1 MNNVLREP
9 VAPPSYSRLIHT
21 SWFHIGYVTKN
32 AVRINPY
39 RATGAELEFML
50 LVAFNS
56 FPAEFA
62 INGMS
67 YLFI

>member
-9 VAPPSYSRLIHT
+9 VALPSYSRLIHT

-32 AVRINPY
+32 AARIDPY
-39 RATGAELEFML
+39 RATVAELKLML

-56 FPAEFA
+56 FSAEFA
-62 INGMS
+62 VDGMS